1 MHRRSERGA
10 SAVEYGL
17 LVSGVAG
24 LVAVI
29 VFSLGR
35 VAGEQMNNDCDAIT
49 GQMNTAL
56 KSGSAP
62 GCH

>member
-17 LVSGVAG
+17 LVSGIAG

-29 VFSLGR
+29 VFGLGR
-35 VAGEQMNNDCDAIT
+35 VVGEQMNNDCDAIT

-56 KSGSAP
+56 QNGSAP
-62 GCH
+62 GCP